1 MKLPRVSAVVA
12 AAVLAPAVLFP
23 TTASATD
30 TPKPT
35 GVSGPDTGSD
45 SAKDT
50 EPQADG
56 QEQRDRAE
64 VKRIL
69 ADPKSGVGVREAA
82 EKALKGGAAELRH
95 FLDVEF
101 DEQTRIDNQVRV
113 SQIYAVGGPAV
124 KAAAKAA
131 LRGTDEDITA
141 FLTTGQ
147 YAARAED
154 EDRAK
159 VEAIIADPLTGP
171 KVREAAEKALKG
183 GAAEL
188 RHFLEVELAEKQ
200 QPDNLLRL
208 TRIAD
213 GAEGA
218 GPALRLAAAV
228 ALNGSYQDVLDFLAT
243 GQYAARAEDEDRA
256 KVAALVAD
264 PKTGPG
270 VREGAEQALKG
281 GAADLRTFLTTKLP
295 RLRSDDN
302 RVKLSQLMDQGGP
315 AVREAASKA
324 LDAGTD
330 AAVEAF
336 LNEGFAKA
344 QFEDDRVE
352 VLRVIADKETGPHTA
367 AAAQKAMDGN
377 AEDVRRFLTV
387 ELPNLR
393 FSDNRL
399 KVSQII
405 ETGGPAVKKAAM
417 AAYEGSYADLLAFL
431 KDGWAKA
438 QAEDQ
443 AAAAKQGNGAGSGT
457 GTGAGTGGTGQ
468 QPQTVQPAGLT
479 TGTGTGTTTG
489 TRTGGGTTGT
499 TGSGALAAT
508 GTDGLGWEAGGA
520 AAALAAGAALVAAA
534 RRRSTES

>member
-147 YAARAED
+147 YVARAED

-159 VEAIIADPLTGP
+159 VE
-171 KVREAAEKALKG
+171 
-183 GAAEL
+183 
-188 RHFLEVELAEKQ
+188 
-200 QPDNLLRL
+200 
-208 TRIAD
+208 
-213 GAEGA
+213 
-218 GPALRLAAAV
+218 
-228 ALNGSYQDVLDFLAT
+228 
-243 GQYAARAEDEDRA
+243 
-256 KVAALVAD
+256 ALVAD

-479 TGTGTGTTTG
+479 TGTGTGT
-489 TRTGGGTTGT
+489 RTGGGTTGT

>member
-50 EPQADG
+50 APQDADG

-95 FLDVEF
+95 FLDVEH

-113 SQIYAVGGPAV
+113 SQIYAIGGPAV

-147 YAARAED
+147 YVARAED

-159 VEAIIADPLTGP
+159 VE
-171 KVREAAEKALKG
+171 
-183 GAAEL
+183 
-188 RHFLEVELAEKQ
+188 
-200 QPDNLLRL
+200 
-208 TRIAD
+208 
-213 GAEGA
+213 
-218 GPALRLAAAV
+218 
-228 ALNGSYQDVLDFLAT
+228 
-243 GQYAARAEDEDRA
+243 
-256 KVAALVAD
+256 ALVAD

-315 AVREAASKA
+315 AVREAANKA
-324 LDAGTD
+324 LDAGTN
-330 AAVEAF
+330 AAVDAF

-352 VLRVIADKETGPHTA
+352 VLRVIADKETGPVTA

-438 QAEDQ
+438 QAEDA
-443 AAAAKQGNGAGSGT
+443 AAAAKQDNGAGNGT

-479 TGTGTGTTTG
+479 TGTGTGTTTTGTGTTTG
-489 TRTGGGTTGT
+489 TRTGSGTTGS

-520 AAALAAGAALVAAA
+520 AAALAAGAALVVAA